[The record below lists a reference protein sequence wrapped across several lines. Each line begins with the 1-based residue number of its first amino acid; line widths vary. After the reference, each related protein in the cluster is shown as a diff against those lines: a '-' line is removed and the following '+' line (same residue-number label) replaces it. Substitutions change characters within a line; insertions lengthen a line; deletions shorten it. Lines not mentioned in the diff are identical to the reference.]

1 MRLKLNREAC
11 QGHGLCA
18 MYAEELFAIDVTDG
32 RAIVVLD
39 LVPPPLEDKA
49 RLTVRVCPEVAIAID
64 ETG

>member
-1 MRLKLNREAC
+1 MRIKLDREAC

-18 MYAEELFAIDVTDG
+18 MYAEELFAIDAADG

-39 LVPPPLEDKA
+39 PVPPPLEDRA
-49 RLTVRVCPEVAIAID
+49 RRTVRVCPEVAISID